1 MTKLYGTALQR
12 GLVGGGMELT
22 CRACGSQNV
31 LQSAQII
38 INPVLGSY
46 PVTVKVP
53 GTLALKG
60 GAHSR
65 VSAHICVDCGR
76 IALEAQD
83 LAALR
88 NAYTALGQP
97 LGLNE

>member
-1 MTKLYGTALQR
+1 
-12 GLVGGGMELT
+12 MELT
-22 CRACGSQNV
+22 CRACGSQAV
-31 LQSAQII
+31 LQGAQII

-53 GTLALKG
+53 PTPALRG

-76 IALEAQD
+76 IALEADD

-88 NAYTALGQP
+88 TAYASVGRP
-97 LGLNE
+97 LGLNS